1 MDHVFVWVRFFG
13 DFFKKYKFIYVFFI
27 GQRFALTQGKSAIVE
42 LVKNF
47 NIKPNPKTRSDNLLD
62 KKEFI
67 TRLDGGVWLNF
78 ESRN

>member
-1 MDHVFVWVRFFG
+1 MFL
-13 DFFKKYKFIYVFFI
+13 FI

-47 NIKPNPKTRSDNLLD
+47 NIKLNPKTRSDNLLD

-67 TRLDGGVWLNF
+67 TRLDGGIWLNF
-78 ESRN
+78 EPRN